1 MLKILIKTLPVHS
14 ILYNE
19 SIYHWQTVLSLP
31 SSIYCQEKRLDKEI
45 AKQFDAIVAE
55 RTFSQ
60 MSSGCLH
67 LTLFHL
73 TFRRSVGLLDIEG
86 WPIVVCSQGSCPLM
100 AGVCIYKEVGRGL
113 SLFVIL
119 TVAHNRMRRIF
130 YSLERSL
137 PIVISFSGGLEF
149 SGEA

>member
-1 MLKILIKTLPVHS
+1 MLKILINLTSSPM
-14 ILYNE
+14 LYNE

-60 MSSGCLH
+60 MSSGYLH

-130 YSLERSL
+130 YSLGRSL